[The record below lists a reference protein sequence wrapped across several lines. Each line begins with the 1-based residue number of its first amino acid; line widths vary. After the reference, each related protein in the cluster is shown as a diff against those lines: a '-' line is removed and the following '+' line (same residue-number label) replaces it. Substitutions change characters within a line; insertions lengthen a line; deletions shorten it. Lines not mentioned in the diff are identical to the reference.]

1 LTQELLIGDDKGFV
15 SFIKIFN
22 KSENK
27 IKAVNGKIIFVQN
40 IEIFPDQE
48 HILVLTEDTIDILR
62 LKREIKVSNLK
73 FHDAEVI
80 ELFVLEPVSEK
91 GRVVEDAK

>member
-1 LTQELLIGDDKGFV
+1 MTQELLIGDDKGFV